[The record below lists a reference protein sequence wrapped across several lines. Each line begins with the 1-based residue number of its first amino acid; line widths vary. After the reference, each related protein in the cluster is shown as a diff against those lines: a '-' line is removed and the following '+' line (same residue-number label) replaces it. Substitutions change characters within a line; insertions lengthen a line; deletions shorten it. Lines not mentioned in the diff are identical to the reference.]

1 MEIYEKKPGTITIT
15 LLICF
20 FIAGCAGTVERERRE
35 LAPEIELG
43 TTIGSLAEVFT
54 PDLIAVEGYG
64 LVGGLR
70 TTGSG
75 ECPPQIRAYLR
86 QYILTQLPKRQDVKR
101 LINSHDT
108 AVVLLNGL
116 MPTAVLKNQ
125 YFDVRVAALPG
136 TQTTSLEGGWLYG
149 AELKTARRFGMT
161 MKALATA
168 EGPVFIDRID
178 AGKRD
183 KTTGYIL
190 AGGMVLDKYKISLA
204 LRQPNY
210 RTVSLI
216 RNKLNERFGEGT
228 AKALSPSKVDLKV
241 PAKYRRQKQRFI
253 SITKAMYLSETPEIT
268 KERISTF
275 VRKLAVSQDK
285 QASET
290 ALETIGKESLGK
302 LSALLNL
309 SNKEVRLRA
318 ARCMLNLGSDAGLD
332 TLRQIALDKNSS
344 YRAEALQAITAAASR
359 NDAAAISRKLLRDDD
374 FDIRLAAYEQ
384 LRKLDDITVA
394 QKLVGRN
401 FYLEQIT
408 QTEHKSIFV
417 SRSGQPRVVLFG
429 APLRCRKNIF
439 VQSDDG
445 SIIINAPAGQ
455 EYVSLIR
462 KHPTRPY
469 IPPIQLKSSF
479 ELGDIIRTLCEEP
492 LRKRDGGQIGL
503 GVSYAEVIALL
514 KQMSDKG
521 AVRAEFR
528 AGPLPEIDLIIKKQ
542 QTIGR

>member
-43 TTIGSLAEVFT
+43 TTIGSLAEVFS

-70 TTGSG
+70 ATGSG
-75 ECPPQIRAYLR
+75 ECPTQIRAYLR
-86 QYILTQLPKRQDVKR
+86 QYILTQLPKRQDVEQ
-101 LINSHDT
+101 LINSRDT
-108 AVVLLNGL
+108 AVVVLNGL
-116 MPTAVLKNQ
+116 MPTAVSKNQ
-125 YFDVRVAALPG
+125 YFDVGVAALPN

-149 AELKTARRFGMT
+149 AELKTGRRFGMT

-190 AGGMVLDKYKISLA
+190 AGGMVLDEYKISLA
-204 LRQPNY
+204 LRQPDY
-210 RTVSLI
+210 RIASLI
-216 RNKLNERFGEGT
+216 RNKLNERFGEGI
-228 AKALSPSKVDLKV
+228 AKAVSPSKVDLKV

-290 ALETIGKESLGK
+290 ALEAIGKESLGK
-302 LSALLNL
+302 LPALLNL
-309 SNKEVRLRA
+309 SNEQVRLRA

-384 LRKLDDITVA
+384 LWKLDDITVA

-469 IPPIQLKSSF
+469 VPPIQLKSSF

-492 LRKRDGGQIGL
+492 LKKRDGGQIGL

-521 AVRAEFR
+521 ALRAEFR
-528 AGPLPEIDLIIKKQ
+528 AGPLPEIDLIIKK
-542 QTIGR
+542 R